1 MQPGVLSPCL
11 CMASK
16 CRSQAHVLQGSANT
30 RAWILQDPFWKAWT
44 LSPVQKCLSFSLW
57 DSTRKHFIIWT
68 NPSNLESAGV
78 PVASSCWL
86 SAFTSCVAH
95 GVLENMSADGER
107 ALLKN
112 VCLRLLGE
120 LLRAPPLT
128 VSKGSNLLKL
138 TRQSGIPQPLSYFT
152 LLKTMHTLLIY
163 IGIVLHLNKPSQ
175 LARWQELPW
184 CSFSELFSFL

>member
-1 MQPGVLSPCL
+1 M
-11 CMASK
+11 
-16 CRSQAHVLQGSANT
+16 
-30 RAWILQDPFWKAWT
+30 
-44 LSPVQKCLSFSLW
+44 
-57 DSTRKHFIIWT
+57 
-68 NPSNLESAGV
+68 

-138 TRQSGIPQPLSYFT
+138 TQQSGIPQPLSYFT

-163 IGIVLHLNKPSQ
+163 IGIVLHLNKPTDVSHSLPVIKP
-175 LARWQELPW
+175 LAWPCLYLGVQQQALRQT
-184 CSFSELFSFL
+184 SV